1 MPLPRLASAYAALQR
16 AVRAAVDA
24 QAQRWILWLPIAAAL
39 GAALWLAAPVDPAA
53 WIGPSA
59 ATLGGGAA
67 LAVAAWPSAQRGGP
81 WALARRVT
89 ASACALVCAAGVGA
103 SAAALRTASVA
114 APRIVAEIGPVGV
127 EGWVVAAEPS
137 ATRQR
142 VRLLVTRIEGMADPP
157 RFVRVSMGGL
167 APTPGRGVRCFA
179 ILRPPEGPLAP
190 GGYDFARRA
199 YFEKLGGSGFALGRC
214 RPIAMAPPDSDVD
227 RPRLALAALRADL
240 AAIIH
245 DASPGPGG
253 ALAAA
258 LVTGDRSLIDS
269 ETNDALRD
277 AGLGHLISVSGLHMS
292 IVGGIL
298 YVGLIAILALIAPI
312 ALRYPVRKI
321 AAGGALFALTL
332 YLFVSGAS
340 VPAIRAYVMACVAF
354 GAILLD
360 RPAISMRG
368 LGLALFIIVLWM
380 PESVLEPGFQM
391 SFAATAALI
400 AAFEIGEGLRT
411 QPALPAPG
419 PFIGSLQTLQTAI
432 AGALAI
438 SLVAGLATEPFAL
451 YHFQRLAAYGLPV
464 NLAAAPIVSFLIAPA
479 AVAALLLAPFGWGDE
494 ALALM
499 AWGCDLVIGVSA
511 AFAERPEAVRALPRP
526 PDAAFLLCVAAILWG
541 AVWRGALR
549 WGACAPLAAAAWLY
563 ATAPQPVLA
572 FDAAMRVLYVRTNE
586 TPHEPWRLLRA
597 AGRSP
602 YARERLGE
610 MLGVPP
616 RRSDRL
622 APPEGC
628 DEARCVITHLAQ
640 PVIVARTA
648 DAFAAPCIAGAWTLT
663 PLEAPPDY
671 AARCG
676 PLALI
681 DARDLAAQGG
691 GFMRSV
697 DAELQTTRT
706 RAPDARRPW
715 SAHSPGT
722 ADSDSMQPD

>member
-16 AVRAAVDA
+16 GLRAAAAA
-24 QAQRWILWLPIAAAL
+24 QAQRWILWLPIAAAI
-39 GAALWLAAPVDPAA
+39 GAALWLAAPADPAS

-59 ATLGGGAA
+59 ALIGAGAA
-67 LAVAAWPSAQRGGP
+67 IAAAAWPSAQRGGP
-81 WALARRVT
+81 WALARRAV
-89 ASACALVCAAGVGA
+89 ASVCALACAAGLGA

-114 APRIVAEIGPVGV
+114 APRIAAEIGPVGV

-142 VRLLVTRIEGMADPP
+142 IRLMVTRIEGMARPP
-157 RFVRVSMGGL
+157 RFVRISMGGI

-179 ILRPPEGPLAP
+179 ILRPLQGPLAP
-190 GGYDFARRA
+190 GSYDFARRA

-214 RPIAMAPPDSDVD
+214 RPIAMASPASALD
-227 RPRLALAALRADL
+227 RARLALAAMRADL
-240 AAIIH
+240 TAIIYA
-245 DASPGPGG
+245 ASPGPGG

-258 LVTGDRSLIDS
+258 LVTGDRSLVDTA
-269 ETNDALRD
+269 TNDALRD
-277 AGLGHLISVSGLHMS
+277 SGLGHLISVSGLHMS

-298 YVGLIAILALIAPI
+298 YVGLIGVLALIAPI
-312 ALRYPVRKI
+312 ALRVPVRKI
-321 AAGGALFALTL
+321 AAVGALSSLTV
-332 YLFVSGAS
+332 YLLVSGAS

-368 LGLALFIIVLWM
+368 LGLALLIIVLWM

-400 AAFEIGEGLRT
+400 AAFEIGEGVRT
-411 QPALPAPG
+411 QAALPAPG
-419 PFIGSLQTLQTAI
+419 PFIGALQTLQGAI

-563 ATAPQPVLA
+563 ATAPQPTLA
-572 FDAAMRVLYVRTNE
+572 FDAALRALYVYTPE
-586 TPHEPWRLLRA
+586 TPHEPWRLLRGP
-597 AGRSP
+597 GRSP

-610 MLGVPP
+610 TLGVSP

-640 PVIVARTA
+640 PVMVVRTA
-648 DAFAAPCIAGAWTLT
+648 EAFAAPCVAGAWLLT
-663 PLEAPPDY
+663 PLATPPDY
-671 AARCG
+671 ATRCA
-676 PLALI
+676 PAMVI
-681 DARDLAAQGG
+681 DAHALAAQGG
-691 GFMRSV
+691 GFVRST
-697 DAELQTTRT
+697 DGALRIT
-706 RAPDARRPW
+706 RAYAPTARRPW
-715 SAHSPGT
+715 SAHAPP
-722 ADSDSMQPD
+722 ADDAASRPE